1 MMSYHTSTTLSYQ
14 PLSSLSFDLPSLLQL
29 LHILQPL
36 PSGMKFHLEKAEPEV
51 LETVEAVVVA
61 EEGGE
66 EE

>member
-1 MMSYHTSTTLSYQ
+1 
-14 PLSSLSFDLPSLLQL
+14 
-29 LHILQPL
+29 
-36 PSGMKFHLEKAEPEV
+36 MKFHLEKAEPEV

>member
-1 MMSYHTSTTLSYQ
+1 MLITHSLHLSL
-14 PLSSLSFDLPSLLQL
+14 PLSLTLLL
-29 LHILQPL
+29 I
-36 PSGMKFHLEKAEPEV
+36 GMKYHLEKAEPEV

>member
-1 MMSYHTSTTLSYQ
+1 MNPNPILEPLFFFVTSM
-14 PLSSLSFDLPSLLQL
+14 
-29 LHILQPL
+29 I
-36 PSGMKFHLEKAEPEV
+36 SGMKFHLEKAEPEV

>member
-1 MMSYHTSTTLSYQ
+1 M
-14 PLSSLSFDLPSLLQL
+14 
-29 LHILQPL
+29 
-36 PSGMKFHLEKAEPEV
+36 SGMKFHLEKAEPEV